1 MSIEETSMS
10 YEGKVALVTGGS
22 SGIGLGIAKE
32 FASLGAKVIIT
43 GRQDTKL
50 DAAVKEIGGA
60 TKGIKADV
68 SDLEDLD
75 RLYADIKSE
84 YATLDILVANA
95 GFGILAP
102 LGAITEEQYDS
113 IFDTNLKGVIF
124 TVQKA
129 LPLMKSGS
137 AVVLIGST
145 ASIQPGSSMSVYGA
159 TKAGLRNLAR
169 SWIEDIRGTG
179 IRINVVSPGP
189 IRTQSLHDYFPD
201 DKRDEIM
208 AYLETRSTVGRLG
221 KPEDIA
227 KAVAFIA
234 SEDAGYINGVELIV
248 DGGASQV

>member
-1 MSIEETSMS
+1 MSF
-10 YEGKVALVTGGS
+10 EGKVALVTGGS

-32 FASLGAKVIIT
+32 LASLGAKVIIT
-43 GRQDTKL
+43 GRQDAKL
-50 DAAVKEIGGA
+50 DAAVKEIGGH

-68 SDLEDLD
+68 SNLQELD
-75 RLYADIKSE
+75 TLYAAIKSE
-84 YATLDILVANA
+84 YSTLDILVANA

-129 LPLMKSGS
+129 LPLMGSGG

-145 ASIQPGSSMSVYGA
+145 ASIQPGTMMSVYGA

-169 SWIEDIRGTG
+169 SWIDDIRGSG

-189 IRTQSLHDYFPD
+189 VRTQSLYDFFPAE
-201 DKRDEIM
+201 KRDEIL
-208 AYLETRSTVGRLG
+208 AQLETKSTVGRLG
-221 KPEDIA
+221 QPKDIA
-227 KAVAFIA
+227 KAVAFLA

-248 DGGASQV
+248 DGGASQI

>member
-1 MSIEETSMS
+1 MSF
-10 YEGKVALVTGGS
+10 EGKVALVTGGS

-32 FASLGAKVIIT
+32 LATLGATVIIT
-43 GRQDTKL
+43 GRQIEKL
-50 DAAVKEIGGA
+50 DAAVEEIGGHA
-60 TKGIKADV
+60 KGIKADV
-68 SDLEDLD
+68 SNLQELD
-75 RLYADIKSE
+75 TLYAAIKSE
-84 YATLDILVANA
+84 YSRLDILVANA

-102 LGAITEEQYDS
+102 LGAITEQQYDS

-129 LPLMKSGS
+129 LPLMGSGG

-145 ASIQPGSSMSVYGA
+145 ASIQPGGSMSVYGA

-189 IRTQSLHDYFPD
+189 IKTQSLHDYFPD

-221 KPEDIA
+221 ETKDIA
-227 KAVAFIA
+227 KAVAFLA
-234 SEDAGYINGVELIV
+234 GEDAGYINGVELIV

>member
-1 MSIEETSMS
+1 MSF
-10 YEGKVALVTGGS
+10 EGKVALVTGGS

-32 FASLGAKVIIT
+32 LASLGAKVIIT
-43 GRQDTKL
+43 GRQDAKL
-50 DAAVKEIGGA
+50 DAAVKEIGGD

-68 SDLEDLD
+68 SNLQELD
-75 RLYADIKSE
+75 TLYAAIKSE
-84 YATLDILVANA
+84 YSTLDILVANA

-129 LPLMKSGS
+129 LPLMGSGG

-145 ASIQPGSSMSVYGA
+145 ASIQPGTMMSVYGA

-169 SWIEDIRGTG
+169 SWIDDIRGSG

-189 IRTQSLHDYFPD
+189 VRTQSLYDFFPAE
-201 DKRDEIM
+201 KRDEIL
-208 AYLETRSTVGRLG
+208 AHLETKSTVGRLG
-221 KPEDIA
+221 QPKDIA
-227 KAVAFIA
+227 KAVAFLA

>member
-1 MSIEETSMS
+1 MSF
-10 YEGKVALVTGGS
+10 EGKVALVTGGS

-32 FASLGAKVIIT
+32 LASLGAKVIIT
-43 GRQDTKL
+43 GRQDAKL
-50 DAAVKEIGGA
+50 DVAVREIGGN

-68 SDLEDLD
+68 SNLQELD
-75 RLYADIKSE
+75 TLYAAIKSE
-84 YATLDILVANA
+84 YPTLDILVANA

-129 LPLMKSGS
+129 LPLMGSGG

-145 ASIQPGSSMSVYGA
+145 ASIQPGTMMSIYGA

-169 SWIEDIRGTG
+169 SWIDDIRGSG

-189 IRTQSLHDYFPD
+189 VRTQSLYDFFPAE
-201 DKRDEIM
+201 KRDEIL
-208 AYLETRSTVGRLG
+208 AHLETKSTVGRLG
-221 KPEDIA
+221 QPKDIA
-227 KAVAFIA
+227 KAVAFLA

-248 DGGASQV
+248 DGGASQI

>member
-1 MSIEETSMS
+1 MLF
-10 YEGKVALVTGGS
+10 EGKVALVTGGS
-22 SGIGLGIAKE
+22 SGIGFGIAKE
-32 FASLGAKVIIT
+32 LASLGARVVIT
-43 GRQDTKL
+43 GRQDAKL
-50 DAAVKEIGGA
+50 QAAVEEIGGD
-60 TKGIKADV
+60 TKGIKADL
-68 SDLEDLD
+68 SNLQELD
-75 RLYADIKSE
+75 TLYAAIKSE
-84 YATLDILVANA
+84 YSTLDILVANA

-129 LPLMKSGS
+129 LPLMGSGG

-145 ASIQPGSSMSVYGA
+145 ASIQPGTMMSVYGA

-169 SWIEDIRGTG
+169 SWIDDIRGSG

-189 IRTQSLHDYFPD
+189 VRTQSLYHFFPEE
-201 DKRDEIM
+201 KRDEIL
-208 AYLETRSTVGRLG
+208 AQLETKSTVGRLG
-221 KPEDIA
+221 QPKDIA
-227 KAVAFIA
+227 KAVAFLS

>member
-1 MSIEETSMS
+1 MS

-32 FASLGAKVIIT
+32 LASLGAKVIIT
-43 GRQDTKL
+43 GRQDAKL

-68 SDLEDLD
+68 SNLEDLD
-75 RLYADIKSE
+75 RLYADIKAE

-129 LPLMKSGS
+129 LPLMASGS

-145 ASIQPGSSMSVYGA
+145 ASIQPGGSMSVYGA

-189 IRTQSLHDYFPD
+189 IKTQSLHDYFPD

-227 KAVAFIA
+227 KAVAFLA

>member
-1 MSIEETSMS
+1 M
-10 YEGKVALVTGGS
+10 
-22 SGIGLGIAKE
+22 
-32 FASLGAKVIIT
+32 
-43 GRQDTKL
+43 
-50 DAAVKEIGGA
+50 
-60 TKGIKADV
+60 
-68 SDLEDLD
+68 
-75 RLYADIKSE
+75 
-84 YATLDILVANA
+84 
-95 GFGILAP
+95 
-102 LGAITEEQYDS
+102 
-113 IFDTNLKGVIF
+113 KGVIF

-129 LPLMKSGS
+129 LPLMGSGG

-145 ASIQPGSSMSVYGA
+145 ASIQPGSMMSVYGA

-189 IRTQSLHDYFPD
+189 IKTQSLHDYFPD

-227 KAVAFIA
+227 KAVAFLA

>member
-1 MSIEETSMS
+1 MSF
-10 YEGKVALVTGGS
+10 EGKVALVTGGS

-32 FASLGAKVIIT
+32 LAALGAKVIIT
-43 GRQDTKL
+43 GRQDAKL

-68 SDLEDLD
+68 SNLEELD
-75 RLYADIKSE
+75 SLYAQIKAE
-84 YATLDILVANA
+84 YSTLDVLVANA

-129 LPLMKSGS
+129 LPLMRSGG

-145 ASIQPGSSMSVYGA
+145 ASIQPGSMMSVYGA

-169 SWIEDIRGTG
+169 SWIEDIKGSG

-189 IRTQSLHDYFPD
+189 VRTQSLYDFFPD
-201 DKRDEIM
+201 DKRDDIL
-208 AYLETRSTVGRLG
+208 AYLETKSTVGRLG
-221 KPEDIA
+221 QPEDIA
-227 KAVAFIA
+227 KAVAFLA
-234 SEDAGYINGVELIV
+234 GADAGYINGVELIV

>member
-1 MSIEETSMS
+1 MSF
-10 YEGKVALVTGGS
+10 EGKVALVTGGS

-32 FASLGAKVIIT
+32 LASLGAKVIIT
-43 GRQDTKL
+43 GRQDAKL
-50 DAAVKEIGGA
+50 DAAVKEIGGD
-60 TKGIKADV
+60 TRGIKADV
-68 SDLEDLD
+68 SNLQELD
-75 RLYADIKSE
+75 TLYAAIKSE
-84 YATLDILVANA
+84 YSTLDILVANA

-129 LPLMKSGS
+129 LPLMGSGG

-145 ASIQPGSSMSVYGA
+145 ASIQPGTMMSIYGA

-169 SWIEDIRGTG
+169 SWIDDIRGSG

-189 IRTQSLHDYFPD
+189 VRTQSLYDFFPAE
-201 DKRDEIM
+201 KRDEIL
-208 AYLETRSTVGRLG
+208 AHLETKSTVGRLG
-221 KPEDIA
+221 QPKDIA
-227 KAVAFIA
+227 KAVAFLA

-248 DGGASQV
+248 DGGASQI

>member
-1 MSIEETSMS
+1 MSF
-10 YEGKVALVTGGS
+10 EGKVALVTGGS

-32 FASLGAKVIIT
+32 LAALGARVIIT
-43 GRQDTKL
+43 GRQDARL
-50 DAAVKEIGGA
+50 QAAVKDIGGD

-68 SDLEDLD
+68 SDLQDLD
-75 RLYADIKSE
+75 RLYAAIKSE
-84 YATLDILVANA
+84 YSKLDVLVANA

-102 LGAITEEQYDS
+102 LGKITEEQYDS
-113 IFDTNLKGVIF
+113 IFDTNLKGVLF

-129 LPLMKSGS
+129 LPLMGSGA

-145 ASIQPGSSMSVYGA
+145 ASIQPGSMMSVYGA

-189 IRTQSLHDYFPD
+189 VKTQSLYDFFPEE
-201 DKRDEIM
+201 KRDEIL
-208 AYLETRSTVGRLG
+208 AFLETRSTVGRLG

-227 KAVAFIA
+227 KAVAFLA

>member
-1 MSIEETSMS
+1 MSF
-10 YEGKVALVTGGS
+10 EGKVALVTGGS

-32 FASLGAKVIIT
+32 LASLGARVIIT
-43 GRQDTKL
+43 GRQDAKL
-50 DAAVKEIGGA
+50 VAAVKEIGGDA
-60 TKGIKADV
+60 KGIKADV
-68 SDLEDLD
+68 SNLQELD
-75 RLYADIKSE
+75 TLYATIKSE
-84 YATLDILVANA
+84 YFTLDILVANA

-129 LPLMKSGS
+129 LPLIGSGG

-145 ASIQPGSSMSVYGA
+145 ASIQPGTMMSVYGA

-169 SWIEDIRGTG
+169 SWIDDIRGSG

-189 IRTQSLHDYFPD
+189 VRTQSLYDFFPAE
-201 DKRDEIM
+201 KRDEIL
-208 AYLETRSTVGRLG
+208 AHLETKSTVGRLG
-221 KPEDIA
+221 QPKDIA
-227 KAVAFIA
+227 KAVAFLA

-248 DGGASQV
+248 DGGASQI

>member
-1 MSIEETSMS
+1 MSF
-10 YEGKVALVTGGS
+10 EGKVALVTGGS

-32 FASLGAKVIIT
+32 LASLGAKVIIT
-43 GRQDTKL
+43 GRQDAKL
-50 DAAVKEIGGA
+50 DAAVKEIGGD

-68 SDLEDLD
+68 SNLQELD
-75 RLYADIKSE
+75 TLYAAIKSE
-84 YATLDILVANA
+84 YSTLDILVANA

-129 LPLMKSGS
+129 LPLMGSGG

-145 ASIQPGSSMSVYGA
+145 ASIQPGTMMSVYGA

-169 SWIEDIRGTG
+169 SWIDDIRGSG

-189 IRTQSLHDYFPD
+189 VRTQSLYDFFPEE
-201 DKRDEIM
+201 KRDEIL
-208 AYLETRSTVGRLG
+208 AHLETKSTVGRLG
-221 KPEDIA
+221 QPKDIA
-227 KAVAFIA
+227 KAVAFLA

-248 DGGASQV
+248 DGGASQI

>member
-1 MSIEETSMS
+1 MSF
-10 YEGKVALVTGGS
+10 EGKVALVTGGS

-32 FASLGAKVIIT
+32 LASLGARVIIT
-43 GRQDTKL
+43 GRQDAKL
-50 DAAVKEIGGA
+50 DAAVKEIGGD

-68 SDLEDLD
+68 SNLQELD
-75 RLYADIKSE
+75 TLYAAIKSE
-84 YATLDILVANA
+84 YSTLDILVANA

-129 LPLMKSGS
+129 LPLMGSGG

-145 ASIQPGSSMSVYGA
+145 ASIQPGTMMSVYGA

-169 SWIEDIRGTG
+169 SWIDDIRGSG

-189 IRTQSLHDYFPD
+189 VRTQSLYDFFPAE
-201 DKRDEIM
+201 KRDEIL
-208 AYLETRSTVGRLG
+208 AHLETKSTVGRLG
-221 KPEDIA
+221 QPKDIA
-227 KAVAFIA
+227 KAVAFLA

>member
-1 MSIEETSMS
+1 MSFH
-10 YEGKVALVTGGS
+10 GKVALVTGGS

-32 FASLGAKVIIT
+32 LAALGAEVIIT
-43 GRQDTKL
+43 GRQDAKL
-50 DAAVKEIGGA
+50 DAAVKEIGGT

-68 SDLEDLD
+68 SNLD
-75 RLYADIKSE
+75 ELDALYAQIKAEHS
-84 YATLDILVANA
+84 TLDVLVANA

-129 LPLMKSGS
+129 LPLMGSGG

-145 ASIQPGSSMSVYGA
+145 ASIQPGSMMSVYGA

-169 SWIEDIRGTG
+169 SWIEDIKGSG

-189 IRTQSLHDYFPD
+189 VRTQSLYDFFPD
-201 DKRDEIM
+201 DKRDDIL
-208 AYLETRSTVGRLG
+208 AYLETKSTVGRLG
-221 KPEDIA
+221 QPKDIA
-227 KAVAFIA
+227 KAVAFLA
-234 SEDAGYINGVELIV
+234 GEDAGYINGVELIV

>member
-1 MSIEETSMS
+1 MSF
-10 YEGKVALVTGGS
+10 EGKVALVTGGS
-22 SGIGLGIAKE
+22 SGIGLGIARE
-32 FASLGAKVIIT
+32 LAALGARVIIT
-43 GRQDTKL
+43 GRQDAKL

-68 SDLEDLD
+68 SNLEELD
-75 RLYADIKSE
+75 SLYAQIKAE
-84 YATLDILVANA
+84 YATLDVLVANA

-102 LGAITEEQYDS
+102 LGEITEEQYDS

-129 LPLMKSGS
+129 LPLMRSGG

-145 ASIQPGSSMSVYGA
+145 ASIQPGSMMSVYGA

-169 SWIEDIRGTG
+169 SWIEDIKGSG

-189 IRTQSLHDYFPD
+189 VRTQSLYDFFPD
-201 DKRDEIM
+201 DKRDDIL
-208 AYLETRSTVGRLG
+208 AYLETKSTVGRLG
-221 KPEDIA
+221 QPEDIA
-227 KAVAFIA
+227 KAVAFLA
-234 SEDAGYINGVELIV
+234 GADAGYINGVELIV